1 MICTSSPPRSP
12 ARAERPPRPA
22 REARLPFAD
31 ADAFRWRR
39 LTRPTTAAPA
49 TNPPAATA
57 AACTAGITA
66 PAPRRG
72 ERSGVPSTLPSVS
85 ASAEPGRSPIDSA
98 DESFAPAVS
107 DPSGAEHRPAATAGE
122 GEEVDALPVLAGQPA
137 FVRPY
142 PFAAAF
148 SRDWRAAGAVIPAVQ
163 AAAVAA
169 GGFVAG
175 AAVVGLVNR
184 RHRSASAPAKGR
196 RVSRAGRSARAGER
210 GGELVQIIGS
220 RSLLVDVHLLGGR
233 D

>member
-1 MICTSSPPRSP
+1 
-12 ARAERPPRPA
+12 
-22 REARLPFAD
+22 
-31 ADAFRWRR
+31 
-39 LTRPTTAAPA
+39 
-49 TNPPAATA
+49 
-57 AACTAGITA
+57 
-66 PAPRRG
+66 
-72 ERSGVPSTLPSVS
+72 
-85 ASAEPGRSPIDSA
+85 
-98 DESFAPAVS
+98 VS
-107 DPSGAEHRPAATAGE
+107 DPSGAEHRPATVAGE

-142 PFAAAF
+142 PFAGAF

-184 RHRSASAPAKGR
+184 RHRNSSVSAQGR
-196 RVSRAGRSARAGER
+196 RTRAGRARRSARPGER